1 MVEPNHGVM
10 TTKFAEATVPTTD
23 RAALSA
29 RAGFWIVAIAFAVL
43 MAFTT
48 VPTPLYA
55 LYQAR
60 DGFPTLVVT
69 AIFAAYAV
77 GVILGLL
84 FLGHAGDHLGR
95 RPVVLAVAGVQLLTA
110 IGFTL
115 LSDVAGLLVLRLVSG
130 VAAGVLTSTATAY
143 LAELRRQWRPGS
155 PGLAVSVGAAAN
167 LGGLALGPLVSGM
180 VAEWAPVP
188 MVTAYLVLAT
198 AIIAVAIPLT
208 RVTETVEADREGFA
222 VRPQPIAVPAQHR
235 TLYWAAGLGI
245 FTAFA
250 ITGFYGS
257 VAPAFLGQVL
267 GSHDR
272 LLAGVAST
280 VVFAAAAGAQLGF
293 GHLPMRLQLRLG
305 TAAMAVGLIVIAF
318 AGPSASLAAFLGGG
332 AVAGAGL
339 GLMFRGSLAVAS
351 GLSDGHN
358 HGAVLAGILLIGNAG
373 LAIAPVLVGLSLNW
387 LPIVGVTIGFAA
399 AVLVL
404 VLWAGPRLARAG
416 RTV

>member
-1 MVEPNHGVM
+1 M
-10 TTKFAEATVPTTD
+10 TTKLAEPALVRSPA
-23 RAALSA
+23 RSGQLSA
-29 RAGFWIVAIAFAVL
+29 RAGFWTVALAFAVL

-95 RPVVLAVAGVQLLTA
+95 RPVVLAVAGVQLVTA
-110 IGFTL
+110 LGFTL
-115 LSDVAGLLVLRLVSG
+115 WTDVAGLLALRLVSG

-143 LAELRRQWRPGS
+143 LAELRRAWRPDS
-155 PGLAVSVGAAAN
+155 PGLAVTVGGAAN
-167 LGGLALGPLVSGM
+167 LGGLALGPLVAGII
-180 VAEWAPVP
+180 AEWASAPL
-188 MVTAYLVLAT
+188 VTSYLVLA
-198 AIIAVAIPLT
+198 VAIMVVGLAVI
-208 RVTETVEADREGFA
+208 RVPETVRGHRESFEL
-222 VRPQPIAVPAQHR
+222 RPQPIAVPSQHR

-267 GSHDR
+267 GSSDR

-280 VVFAAAAGAQLGF
+280 VVFAAAAAAQLGF

-305 TAAMAVGLIVIAF
+305 TAAMALGLIGIAL

-332 AVAGAGL
+332 VVAGAGL

-351 GLSDGHN
+351 GLADGRN

-373 LAIAPVLVGLSLNW
+373 LAIAPVLVGLSLRW

-416 RTV
+416 RTS

>member
-1 MVEPNHGVM
+1 M
-10 TTKFAEATVPTTD
+10 TTKFAEVTVPTTD

-29 RAGFWIVAIAFAVL
+29 RSGFWAVAVAFAVL

-95 RPVVLAVAGVQLLTA
+95 RPVVLAVAGVQLVTA
-110 IGFTL
+110 VGFTL
-115 LSDVAGLLVLRLVSG
+115 WTDVAGLLALRLISG

-143 LAELRRQWRPGS
+143 LAELRRGWRPES
-155 PGLAVSVGAAAN
+155 PGLAVTVGGAAN
-167 LGGLALGPLVSGM
+167 LGGLALGPLVAGM
-180 VAEWAPVP
+180 VAEWAPAP
-188 MVTAYLVLAT
+188 LVTAYLVLAA
-198 AIIAVAIPLT
+198 AIMAVGLAVI
-208 RVTETVEADREGFA
+208 RVPETVRAHRESFEF
-222 VRPQPIAVPAQHR
+222 RPRQIAVPTRHR
-235 TLYWAAGLGI
+235 SLYWAAGLGI

-267 GSHDR
+267 GSSDR

-280 VVFAAAAGAQLGF
+280 VVFAAAAAAQLGF

-305 TAAMAVGLIVIAF
+305 TAAMALGLIGIAL
-318 AGPSASLAAFLGGG
+318 AGPSASLMAFLGGG
-332 AVAGAGL
+332 VVAGAGL

-351 GLSDGHN
+351 GLADGRN

-373 LAIAPVLVGLSLNW
+373 LAIAPVLVGLSLRW
-387 LPIVGVTIGFAA
+387 LPIVGVTVGFAV

-416 RTV
+416 RTS